1 MTASILVLFDIDGT
15 LLRRAG
21 PAHGQ
26 ALEDAVRLETG
37 VRVAIADIPVFGM
50 LDRDIIT
57 MMMRQAG
64 LAPPA
69 IRTAMP
75 AIVARAQRLYHRRCP
90 DLRKR
95 VCPGVRPLLAQLGRR
110 QATLGLVTGNLSAI
124 GWRKMRQ
131 AGLDHH
137 FHWGAFADMG
147 STRGILAGLAAREA
161 RRAGWATRQTPTYL
175 VGDTANDII
184 AAKENGMVS
193 IAVATGHYGLEE
205 LARHQ
210 PDILLED
217 LRQLRMEQL

>member
-1 MTASILVLFDIDGT
+1 MSILVLFDIDGT

-37 VRVAIADIPVFGM
+37 VIVSMASIPVYGM
-50 LDRDIIT
+50 LDRDILT
-57 MMMRQAG
+57 QMMQQSGMRPRQ
-64 LAPPA
+64 

-75 AIVARAQRLYHRRCP
+75 AIVTRAQRLYHRRCP
-90 DLRKR
+90 DLRAR
-95 VCPGVRPLLAQLGRR
+95 VCPGVRPLLQRLDRR

-137 FHWGAFADMG
+137 FHLGAFADQG

-161 RRAGWATRQTPTYL
+161 RRAGWATRRTPTYL
-175 VGDTANDII
+175 IGDTANDIL
-184 AAKENGMVS
+184 AARQNGMVA
-193 IAVATGHYGLEE
+193 IAVATGHYNLDE
-205 LARHQ
+205 LRQHQ

-217 LRQLRMEQL
+217 LRQLRLSQL

>member
-1 MTASILVLFDIDGT
+1 LSLLVLFDIDGT

-37 VRVAIADIPVFGM
+37 VRVSMANIPVYGM
-50 LDRDIIT
+50 LDRDILT
-57 MMMRQAG
+57 RMMLEAGMRSS
-64 LAPPA
+64 A

-90 DLRKR
+90 DLRAR
-95 VCPGVRPLLAQLGRR
+95 VCPGVRPLLGKLGRR

-124 GWRKMRQ
+124 AWRKMRQ

-137 FHWGAFADMG
+137 FHLGAFADQG
-147 STRGILAGLAAREA
+147 RTRGILAGLAAKQA
-161 RRAGWATRQTPTYL
+161 WRAGWATRHTPTYL
-175 VGDTANDII
+175 IGDTANDII

-193 IAVATGHYGLEE
+193 IAVATGHYGMDE
-205 LARHQ
+205 LKQHA

>member
-1 MTASILVLFDIDGT
+1 MSLLVLFDIDGT

-37 VRVAIADIPVFGM
+37 IRVSMANIPVYGM
-50 LDRDIIT
+50 LDRDILT
-57 MMMRQAG
+57 QMMAEAG
-64 LAPPA
+64 MKSSA

-75 AIVARAQRLYHRRCP
+75 AVVARAQRLYHRRCP
-90 DLRKR
+90 DLRER
-95 VCPGVRPLLAQLGRR
+95 VCPGVRPLLGRLGRR

-137 FHWGAFADMG
+137 FHLGAFADQG
-147 STRGILAGLAAREA
+147 KTRGILAGLAAKQA
-161 RRAGWATRQTPTYL
+161 RSAGWATRKTPTYL
-175 VGDTANDII
+175 IGDTANDII

-193 IAVATGHYGLEE
+193 IAVATGHYGVDE
-205 LARHQ
+205 LKKHG

-217 LRQLRMEQL
+217 LRQLKLSQL